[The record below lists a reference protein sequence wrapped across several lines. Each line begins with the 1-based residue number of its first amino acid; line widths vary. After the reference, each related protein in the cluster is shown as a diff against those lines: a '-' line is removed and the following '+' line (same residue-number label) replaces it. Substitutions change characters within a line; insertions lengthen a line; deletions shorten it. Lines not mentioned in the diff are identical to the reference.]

1 MEDVCIVLLSIFL
14 PMALSSWV
22 WFRIGRNTGRLEAFR
37 ESDADM
43 VELRRE
49 HLESMIAKEKM
60 IRKLQFDL
68 EYRHAET

>member
-22 WFRIGRNTGRLEAFR
+22 WFRIGRNAGRLQAFR
-37 ESDADM
+37 ESDAEM
-43 VELRRE
+43 VQFRQEY
-49 HLESMIAKEKM
+49 LEALMAKEKR
-60 IRKLQFDL
+60 IRKLQADL